1 MSERDEAIRV
11 ARTILD
17 VSRTDPDDDLNI
29 LARQFLRLSE
39 SSDPGLLAAEAIRRA
54 VIYVMQLSDRQIETM
69 IAPLFGE
76 GVIRA
81 LAQDGFALIESRV
94 VPASREAGLDAER
107 LEQAMRATMHQPS
120 DDGHDL
126 DGHWDQWTVAIVA
139 EYARLAAP
147 SPSTGGSE
155 G

>member
-1 MSERDEAIRV
+1 MSELDEAIRV

-39 SSDPGLLAAEAIRRA
+39 SSDPGLLAAVKALPQYHRPTSWYAQGFEECRA
-54 VIYVMQLSDRQIETM
+54 AVL
-69 IAPLFGE
+69 
-76 GVIRA
+76 
-81 LAQDGFALIESRV
+81 ALIESRS

-107 LEQAMRATMHQPS
+107 LEQAMRATMHRSS

-126 DGHWDQWTVAIVA
+126 DGHWDEWTVAIAA
-139 EYARLAAP
+139 EYARLAATP
-147 SPSTGGSE
+147 TE
-155 G
+155 TQETT